1 MSFWLKKKVLVT
13 GGHGFLGHAVL
24 KELKD
29 KNCKEIIAPKRS
41 ECDLTIETNVVEL
54 FHKIKPDIVIH
65 LAGKVG
71 GIAAN
76 KAAPG
81 EFFYK
86 NLMMG
91 TLIFENARMCG
102 VEKLVAIAAGCGY
115 PKYLEVPFKE
125 SQFWDGLPDEN
136 SIGYSMAKK
145 MLIIQS
151 WTYREQYGFNSSI
164 LLPANLYGPHDN
176 FHLENSHVV
185 PALIRKFVEAK
196 DKSDLEIVIWGSG
209 KASREFLFVED
220 TAKAIVQVVEDYDE
234 SGPLNLG
241 TGLGTSIK
249 ELVEIISYLTDY
261 KGKIIWDKS
270 RPDGQPQRYYDMSL
284 FKENLGYV
292 PETSLKDGL
301 KKTIDWY
308 RNNRNNNK

>member
-1 MSFWLKKKVLVT
+1 
-13 GGHGFLGHAVL
+13 
-24 KELKD
+24 
-29 KNCKEIIAPKRS
+29 
-41 ECDLTIETNVVEL
+41 
-54 FHKIKPDIVIH
+54 
-65 LAGKVG
+65 
-71 GIAAN
+71 
-76 KAAPG
+76 
-81 EFFYK
+81 
-86 NLMMG
+86 
-91 TLIFENARMCG
+91 
-102 VEKLVAIAAGCGY
+102 
-115 PKYLEVPFKE
+115 
-125 SQFWDGLPDEN
+125 
-136 SIGYSMAKK
+136 